1 MNSLNQLEIQN
12 IRHLAFAATAACDK
26 ITYYKT
32 LTEDQSVITNFEN
45 VFDGFTSLKTQL
57 SNMLG
62 GM

>member
-12 IRHLAFAATAACDK
+12 VRHLAFASTAACDK
-26 ITYYKT
+26 ITYFKT
-32 LTEDQSVITNFEN
+32 LTSDQNVLKNFEDVCN
-45 VFDGFTSLKTQL
+45 GFNNLKTGL

>member
-1 MNSLNQLEIQN
+1 MNLNQLEIQN
-12 IRHLAFAATAACDK
+12 IRHLAFACTAACDK

-32 LTEDQSVITNFEN
+32 LTSDQSVVTNFES
-45 VFDGFTSLKTQL
+45 VCDGFNNLKTQL

>member
-32 LTEDQSVITNFEN
+32 LTSDQNVVSCFEG
-45 VFDGFTSLKTQL
+45 VCDGFNNLKTGL

>member
-32 LTEDQSVITNFEN
+32 LTSDQSVLKNFDN
-45 VFDGFTSLKTQL
+45 VCNGFTNLKTEL